1 MATNFL
7 KYNNLTYDDI
17 IIQITNK
24 LKADSRFDNFRESAV
39 AQTLI
44 EIFAACTDL
53 VNYNIERRAEEC
65 FMDTAKLRSSVIL
78 LAKQLGYVISR
89 PVPASAKMYLKLK
102 GDANLA
108 SKVTAG
114 DLLQIPIYTK
124 FTYNSKDLLLKTG
137 FTYTFTT
144 ADVTAITT
152 SGANYQKLIE
162 VDDDSNDIW
171 LIQGTQKTAIIDGQT
186 NTQVSQKFQT
196 YKIYDSSFSN
206 YYGSE
211 DLDVPLTKVYVG
223 NIKSDDTL
231 YDVDRRS
238 LINWE
243 SIGNF
248 IKGDEQKVCV
258 IRTSTDENIELMF
271 GDAQY
276 AALGATLSAS
286 GPLTTYDNI
295 YVDYLSTKGLE
306 ANQTGIIDQKINGST
321 SILLNGNVSKDVT
334 SNVEFYF
341 LSNLMGGADMED
353 IDSIRLNSPAIY
365 YSLDRLVAK
374 RDYIYYLKSLTS
386 PIDIRN
392 AIAWGEQEEYEGTTK
407 EPILKLFNCVLV
419 SCLGSLYNLDSDVH
433 TVRTPD
439 NGLEDAILDY
449 NFDEDAIP
457 QQSYF
462 NLYIKENVVEQ
473 LKNYETSGAFW
484 TDTYATVPTSLDTV
498 KTSFDNKQLMLFVG
512 TSSTGD
518 VLTNALTTSAAISLS
533 AATSFS
539 EIATTIQN
547 ELRTELIG
555 TTLAFPEI
563 TISYTSATN
572 QFSMSGSQ
580 NDPYF
585 INNFAFYNTTN
596 YLDSL
601 EYNLG
606 LYATNQGSAEK
617 VYFTTS
623 NSVISD
629 NIISVID
636 KLNERSQVTVRNV
649 YISPIIQKFK
659 LTGKIYAKQLID
671 KDTVHTSIKNDI
683 YTWLD
688 KNADFNVEI
697 YLSNIID
704 IIQSYP
710 NIVKVDVKLESDNPV
725 PPDGVSFYNI
735 NSDSRIDKYP
745 AELATWRNPYL
756 VIVDEL
762 SNYLSGRT
770 ELTESDIISLWGSV
784 TAKNQSL
791 AWYRNINERTF
802 FNVLLKNIYTRLTPS
817 TSTTSFRD
825 STDFL
830 DVCSDIHK
838 DLLPIIRYNMLD
850 SNGNIAKEES
860 AITTN
865 GVDDSLYYRGGYT
878 MGNEIAK
885 ISIETD
891 CVYSKKQ

>member
-196 YKIYDSSFSN
+196 YKIYDTSFSN
-206 YYGSE
+206 FYGSE

-306 ANQTGIIDQKINGST
+306 ANQTGIIDQKINGSS

-392 AIAWGEQEEYEGTTK
+392 AIAWGEQEEYAGTTK

-473 LKNYETSGAFW
+473 LKTYETSGFYFTANYI
-484 TDTYATVPTSLDTV
+484 DPINDLTYVKDHYEGQILQIAAHPTSADYNYSNLIVTGTSAISV
-498 KTSFDNKQLMLFVG
+498 SATTSFDGIASNIQ
-512 TSSTGD
+512 T
-518 VLTNALTTSAAISLS
+518 ALKGVSIN
-533 AATSFS
+533 S
-539 EIATTIQN
+539 E
-547 ELRTELIG
+547 
-555 TTLAFPEI
+555 LAFENVSF
-563 TISYTSATN
+563 TYNSTTN
-572 QFSMSGSQ
+572 NFSMSSDS
-580 NDPYF
+580 NTDDKYY
-585 INNFAFYNTTN
+585 IYAFQGNVG
-596 YLDSL
+596 LSVP
-601 EYNLG
+601 LG
-606 LYATNQGSAEK
+606 LDYNYNDQHASK
-617 VYFTTS
+617 VYYV
-623 NSVISD
+623 NSDTVISD

-697 YLSNIID
+697 NLSNIID

-710 NIVKVDVKLESDNPV
+710 NIVKVDVKLESDDPV
-725 PPDGVSFYNI
+725 PPDGVSFYHI
-735 NSDSRIDKYP
+735 SSDSRIDKYP

-756 VIVDEL
+756 VIADEL

-770 ELTESDIISLWGSV
+770 KLTESDIISLWGV
-784 TAKNQSL
+784 ATAKNQSL
-791 AWYRNINERTF
+791 SWYRNINERTF
-802 FNVLLKNIYTRLTPS
+802 FNVLLKNIYTRLTES